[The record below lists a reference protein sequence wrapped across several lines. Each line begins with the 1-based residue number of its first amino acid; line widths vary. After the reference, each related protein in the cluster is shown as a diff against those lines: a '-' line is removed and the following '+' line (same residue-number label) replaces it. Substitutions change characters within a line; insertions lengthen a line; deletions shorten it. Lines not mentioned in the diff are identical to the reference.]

1 MGAFNV
7 NTLAFNEA
15 IMTLLYNDTCQHSL
29 PIILN
34 LLNNVLYRMYVDST
48 DEPIEI
54 RTHPFQQTIQ
64 PQQFNIGTL
73 SSAIFVGMIFI
84 LLPVSLAIDIVY
96 DREMKAKNQLRVN
109 GLSTMLYFTAY
120 MVVLTG
126 LMIILWL
133 ALMGLIFLFDIP
145 AFVKVCFTMVI

>member
-7 NTLAFNEA
+7 NTLAYDEA
-15 IMTLLYNDTCQHSL
+15 IMTLLYNDTCQHSM

-64 PQQFNIGTL
+64 PQQLNIGSLT
-73 SSAIFVGMIFI
+73 SAIFVGMVFV

-109 GLSTMLYFTAY
+109 GLSTTLYFIAY
-120 MVVLTG
+120 MIVLTG

-133 ALMGLIFLFDIP
+133 ALMGLIFLIDIP
-145 AFVKVCFTMVI
+145 AFRKVCK